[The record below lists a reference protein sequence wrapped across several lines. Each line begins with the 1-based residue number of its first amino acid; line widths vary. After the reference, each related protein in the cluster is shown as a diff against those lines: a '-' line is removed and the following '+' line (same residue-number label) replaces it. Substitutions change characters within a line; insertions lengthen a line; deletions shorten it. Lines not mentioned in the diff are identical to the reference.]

1 MSGTRIRAGLSTITA
16 NMGNNNYLPP
26 QGYKVGKVYAVI
38 LNDKSVPQNIWE
50 ANGEWAGIG
59 TILYQEYK
67 EDAEVAIEDITDN
80 LLSSFPTAL
89 PLFPN
94 QKYFPLP
101 GEIVLLM
108 DLPSAPSPITGK
120 TEETY
125 YLTTINAWNS
135 PQFNGLFLNEDKSL
149 LYNSFNDD
157 EDFRGLQTFEGDYI
171 LEGRFGNSIR
181 FGSTNKSGAV
191 DESPWSTNS
200 SELTNNPITL
210 ITNQHNFKLPNS
222 DLYVEDINKDGASI
236 YLTSQQLIPLN
247 IGNVKL
253 SNITAPIAPFFYV
266 DPQVIINADRTV
278 ISSKKDEVLIFGRSG
293 VEIYSQGA
301 IYFQSDK
308 VGITLQDN
316 AIFLGPYNNEGI
328 VPQPLLLG
336 NDVKGF
342 LAKIVGAISDFC
354 SLTAGMIVTPEGTT
368 MISYAAGAQIF
379 QLNMESYIQELEK
392 LDSLTSKTTYTI

>member
-1 MSGTRIRAGLSTITA
+1 MSGTRVRAGLSTITA

-38 LNDKSVPQNIWE
+38 LSDKSVPQNIWE

-59 TILYQEYK
+59 TILYQEYS
-67 EDAEVAIEDITDN
+67 EGAEISIENITDN
-80 LLSSFPTAL
+80 LLSGFPTAL
-89 PLFPN
+89 PLYPN

-135 PQFNGLFLNEDKSL
+135 PQFNGLFVNEQNSL
-149 LYNSFNDD
+149 LYDSFNEDQ
-157 EDFRGLQTFEGDYI
+157 DFRGLQTFEGDYI

-181 FGSTNKSGAV
+181 FGSTNKSG
-191 DESPWSTNS
+191 DQDLSPWSTNPG
-200 SELTNNPITL
+200 ELSNNPITL
-210 ITNQHNFKLPNS
+210 ITNKHNFKLPNS
-222 DLYVEDINKDGASI
+222 DLYIEDINKDGSSV
-236 YLTSQQLIPLN
+236 YLTSNQSIPLN

-253 SNITAPIAPFFYV
+253 SNITSPIAPFFYF

-278 ISSKKDEVLIFGRSG
+278 ISSKKDEVLIFGKKG
-293 VEIYSQGA
+293 VEIYSQGT
-301 IYFQSDK
+301 IYFQSDE

-316 AIFLGPYNNEGI
+316 AIFLGPYNNNGI

-336 NDVKGF
+336 NDVKIF
-342 LAKIVGAISDFC
+342 LANLIKSISDFC
-354 SLTAGMIVTPEGTT
+354 SSTAGMIVTPEGTT
-368 MISYAAGAQIF
+368 MISYTDGITAF
-379 QLNMESYIQELEK
+379 QANMKSYIDELKK
-392 LDSLTSKTTYTI
+392 LDSLVSKITHTI